1 MGPSCGPGSSKVGAA
16 ACRMPSDARDGRA
29 QVDVG
34 PSVKVGWG
42 IDRGRAP
49 AAAKVEWRAAALVS
63 ETRQLF
69 GRDR

>member
-1 MGPSCGPGSSKVGAA
+1 MVVAGAR
-16 ACRMPSDARDGRA
+16 RMLSDARDGRA

-34 PSVKVGWG
+34 PGVQVGWG

-49 AAAKVEWRAAALVS
+49 ATAKVERWAAALVS